1 MTSRFPGFP
10 REGLQ
15 FLSDLARNNHRDWFR
30 PRKPIYEQAVKRPMC
45 ELVEALNAGMTRFA
59 PDYITG
65 ADQAIYRIYRDT
77 RFSPDKT
84 PYKDHIAASFRH
96 RRLACS
102 EGGAGYYFA
111 VSHKEVAIGGGVYQP
126 SPETLLAVR
135 NYIAERH
142 EEFRRILKS
151 RAVRRLLGELQG
163 ERLTRAPKGFS
174 PQHPASDLLRYKQFV
189 LYIELAPAIAAT
201 PRLYTEV
208 AKRFQTMTAFL
219 EFLNAPLLGRRK
231 KVETRNWLL

>member
-1 MTSRFPGFP
+1 VTSRFPGFP

-15 FLSDLARNNHRDWFR
+15 FLSDLARNNHRNWFR
-30 PRKPIYEQAVKRPMC
+30 PRKPIFEQEVKRRMC
-45 ELVEALNAGMTRFA
+45 ELVDAVNAALTSFA
-59 PDYITG
+59 PDYVTD
-65 ADQAIYRIYRDT
+65 ADKAVYRIYRNT

-96 RRLACS
+96 RRLACG

-111 VSHKEVAIGGGVYQP
+111 VSHKEVAVGGGLYQP

-135 NYIAERH
+135 NHIAERH
-142 EEFRRILKS
+142 EEFRRIAKS
-151 RAVRRLLGELQG
+151 RAVQRLLGALQG

-174 PQHPASDLLRYKQFV
+174 PEHPAADLLRYKQFV
-189 LYIELAPAIAAT
+189 LYVELAPDIAAT
-201 PRLYTEV
+201 PGLYTEV
-208 AKRFQTMTAFL
+208 VKRFQTMTPFL

-231 KVETRNWLL
+231 KIESQKLLL